1 MESKNQEI
9 LFDTIKL
16 IKSNIDT
23 FCTDWAIKGKI
34 ELRNQIR
41 FSENQI
47 DINKI
52 WDNIR
57 LELFLS
63 QKRRTMDISIND
75 LNPKLIEKTLKN
87 CEKLLKIAKINT
99 NYKKL
104 PEGPFNY
111 DNKIQSKIFDEKV
124 VNLKEKAIDLIE
136 ESIDAS
142 LNNGVKRIA
151 GTFFYGITEAYLEN
165 SKGIEGNYKNTGL
178 NFRIRAFGEDMY
190 ASGEA
195 LSCSTHLNHNFD
207 PIKAGEEAGIICRRS
222 NGWKKGKPGIY
233 NIIIYPKV
241 STELQAPTPAIA
253 MNYYVQKMGLGWLVG
268 KKEGDKIANEVL
280 SVWDDGTAEY
290 GLFSSVFDDEF
301 IPRKKNLLI
310 DKGILNQ
317 FFTNSSLSKKDQ
329 ESTGNAGITMPKP
342 TNTVFSTGAY
352 TLKELMEISENPT
365 LLITSTWYT
374 RYQSYAP
381 PGVFSSLP
389 KDGMFLVIDKGKTLE
404 PLRELRI
411 NSDHLQMLENTIALG
426 KDLKQV
432 STWLSPSENPAF
444 APFMLIEN
452 IRMTTG
458 TK

>member
-1 MESKNQEI
+1 MEKSQHEI
-9 LFDTIKL
+9 LFNAIKF
-16 IKSNIDT
+16 IKSNIEN

-41 FSENQI
+41 FSENQV
-47 DINKI
+47 DIHKI

-57 LELFLS
+57 LEIFLS
-63 QKRRTMDISIND
+63 RKRRTMDITIND
-75 LNPKLIEKTLKN
+75 LNPKVIEKTLKN

-104 PEGPFNY
+104 PEGPFKYNSGFE
-111 DNKIQSKIFDEKV
+111 SKIFDEKV
-124 VNLKEKAIDLIE
+124 VNLKERAIDLVEDAIE
-136 ESIDAS
+136 ESLKQGA
-142 LNNGVKRIA
+142 KRVA
-151 GTFFYGITEAYLEN
+151 GSFFYGKSETYLEN
-165 SKGIEGNYKNTGL
+165 SKSLEAKSKSTGL
-178 NFRIRAFGEDMY
+178 NFRIRAFDKDMY

-195 LSCSTHLNHNFD
+195 ISCSTHLNHDFD
-207 PIKAGEEAGIICRRS
+207 PIRAGEEAGMICKQS
-222 NGWKKGKPGIY
+222 IGWKKGKPGIY

-241 STELQAPTPAIA
+241 ATELQAPTPAIA

-290 GLFSSVFDDEF
+290 GLYSSIFDDEF
-301 IPRKKNLLI
+301 VPRKRNLLI

-317 FFTNSSLSKKDQ
+317 FFTNTSLSKKDQ
-329 ESTGNAGITMPKP
+329 ESTGNAGISMPKP
-342 TNTVFSTGAY
+342 TNTVFSTGGC
-352 TLKELMEISENPT
+352 TLDELMEMSEKPT

-389 KDGMFLVIDKGKTLE
+389 KDGMFLVKDKGRILE
-404 PLRELRI
+404 PIRELRI
-411 NSDHLQMLENTIALG
+411 NSDHLQMLENTVALG

-432 STWLSPSENPAF
+432 STWLSPSENPVF

-452 IRMTTG
+452 IKMTTG